1 MFLFLFSL
9 YFPLLLDT
17 PRPQVRQVSELVFIA
32 SGEARGKENK
42 RNSLRILLDF
52 VFQNPKHLE
61 EHRELLEG
69 GKKE

>member
-1 MFLFLFSL
+1 M
-9 YFPLLLDT
+9 
-17 PRPQVRQVSELVFIA
+17 VFTA
-32 SGEARGKENK
+32 SGEARGREKK

-61 EHRELLEG
+61 EHREVLEG